1 VVNTTIA
8 ADLTTFSETVAR
20 GQTFYY
26 RVLAFNDTNQSD
38 WSNTASVTT
47 P

>member
-8 ADLTTFSETVAR
+8 ADLTTFNQDVAR
-20 GQTFYY
+20 GRTFYY
-26 RVLAFNDTNQSD
+26 RVLAFNGTNQSD